1 MQIRR
6 DIYLNRLIEKRHNGL
21 VKIITGLRRCGKSY
35 LLFEIFKNWLIKNGV
50 PQSRIIEIK
59 LDDYA
64 NKGLRKPDAIYRHI
78 KKKIKGQA
86 KHYILLDE
94 VQLLEDFAEVLN
106 GLLHIPNADIYVTG
120 SNAKF
125 LSKDIATEF
134 RGRGD
139 EMRLNPLSFME
150 FMSVFN
156 GSRQEGFTEY
166 MTFGGLPA
174 AALMTSPQAKA
185 EYLKKIFSE
194 TYLIDLL
201 ERNRIKKTE
210 ELETITDMLASASGS
225 LTNPKKIADSFA
237 SIRGIKINQS
247 TVKKYIGHLCD
258 AFIISEAKRYDVKG
272 KKYLSTPLKYYF
284 ADTGLRNARLNFRQL
299 EETHAMENIIYNELL
314 ARQFNVDIGITQA
327 NIKNSLGKSERVNYE
342 IDFVANLGFKRYY
355 IQSAFAIPD
364 RQKMIQEER
373 PLMLAKD
380 SFKKI
385 IVQRNSVVPY
395 YTQEG
400 VLIIGIEDFLLNPAS
415 MDL

>member
-35 LLFEIFKNWLIKNGV
+35 ILFEIFKNWLIKNGV
-50 PQSRIIEIK
+50 PQNRIIEVK

-139 EMRLNPLSFME
+139 EMRLTPLSFME

-156 GSRQEGFTEY
+156 GSRQEG
-166 MTFGGLPA
+166 
-174 AALMTSPQAKA
+174 
-185 EYLKKIFSE
+185 
-194 TYLIDLL
+194 
-201 ERNRIKKTE
+201 
-210 ELETITDMLASASGS
+210 
-225 LTNPKKIADSFA
+225 
-237 SIRGIKINQS
+237 
-247 TVKKYIGHLCD
+247 
-258 AFIISEAKRYDVKG
+258 
-272 KKYLSTPLKYYF
+272 
-284 ADTGLRNARLNFRQL
+284 
-299 EETHAMENIIYNELL
+299 
-314 ARQFNVDIGITQA
+314 
-327 NIKNSLGKSERVNYE
+327 
-342 IDFVANLGFKRYY
+342 
-355 IQSAFAIPD
+355 
-364 RQKMIQEER
+364 
-373 PLMLAKD
+373 
-380 SFKKI
+380 
-385 IVQRNSVVPY
+385 SVV
-395 YTQEG
+395 EG
-400 VLIIGIEDFLLNPAS
+400 DWCARAGGAAHRSCEGKVVEAGNHEGLSVCAGRLSDGGDSPRHKGAGETDGRSGRNGIR
-415 MDL
+415 

>member
-35 LLFEIFKNWLIKNGV
+35 LLFEIFKNWLIKNGI
-50 PQSRIIEIK
+50 PQSRIIEIR

-64 NKGLRKPDAIYRHI
+64 NKGLRNPDAIYPYI

-86 KHYILLDE
+86 RHYILLDE
-94 VQLLEDFAEVLN
+94 VQLLEDFADVLN

-156 GSRQEGFTEY
+156 GSRQDGFTEY

-174 AALMTSPQAKA
+174 AALMPSPQAKA
-185 EYLKKIFSE
+185 EYLKKIFNE

-210 ELETITDMLASASGS
+210 ELETITDMLASAAGS

-247 TVKKYIGHLCD
+247 TVKKYIGYLCD

-272 KKYLSTPLKYYF
+272 KKYLSTPMKYYF
-284 ADTGLRNARLNFRQL
+284 ADTGLRNARLNFRQI

-314 ARQFNVDIGITQA
+314 VRQFNVDIGITQA

-385 IVQRNSVVPY
+385 IVQRNHIVPY